1 MTLTVT
7 GTVRVTTDTA
17 AAAASGLEIER
28 LTVKRGALAICRD
41 IDLTV
46 PLGEITVLLGANG
59 AGKSTLLDGIMGL
72 APVAGGQL
80 RLRGR
85 RIDGMPVYRRAAKGL
100 AYVEQGRSVFSG
112 LTVAQNIAVVD
123 RSRTAFDAACALFP
137 QLASKR
143 DVRADRLSG
152 GEQQMLV
159 IARALATRPTIL
171 LIDELSLGLA
181 PTVVRTLLDV
191 LTELAEQGMG
201 VLLVEQFAEAALAVG
216 TTAHIMQGGRI
227 ARSASCDDLLEDHA
241 SVVSPYFLA
250 GTRASRP

>member
-1 MTLTVT
+1 MTTRT
-7 GTVRVTTDTA
+7 PPA
-17 AAAASGLEIER
+17 GLEIEN
-28 LTVKRGALAICRD
+28 LTVKRGALTICRD
-41 IDLTV
+41 IDLAV

-59 AGKSTLLDGIMGL
+59 AGKSTLLDGIVGL
-72 APVAGGQL
+72 TPVAGGAI
-80 RLRGR
+80 RLSGR
-85 RIDGMPVYRRAAKGL
+85 RIDGMPVYRRATQGL

-123 RSRTAFDAACALFP
+123 RSRAALEAAFALFP
-137 QLASKR
+137 RLVAKR

-159 IARALATRPTIL
+159 IARALATKPRVL

-191 LTELAEQGMG
+191 LAELARQGMG
-201 VLLVEQFAEAALAVG
+201 VLLVEQFAEAALRVA

-227 ARSASCDDLLEDHA
+227 VRAEASTILLHDHA
-241 SVVSPYFLA
+241 SVLSPYFLA
-250 GTRASRP
+250 GTGS

>member
-1 MTLTVT
+1 MTT
-7 GTVRVTTDTA
+7 RA
-17 AAAASGLEIER
+17 QAGLAIDN
-28 LTVKRGALAICRD
+28 LTVKRGALTICRD
-41 IDLTV
+41 ISLTV

-59 AGKSTLLDGIMGL
+59 AGKTTLLDGIMGL
-72 APVAGGQL
+72 APVAAGAI

-85 RIDGMPVYRRAAKGL
+85 RIDGMPVYRRATQGL
-100 AYVEQGRSVFSG
+100 AYVEQGRSVFAG
-112 LTVAQNIAVVD
+112 LTVAQNLAVVD
-123 RSRTAFDAACALFP
+123 RSRAALEAAFALFP
-137 QLASKR
+137 QLAGKR

-159 IARALATRPTIL
+159 VARALATRPTIL

-191 LTELAEQGMG
+191 LARLAEEGMG
-201 VLLVEQFAEAALAVG
+201 VLLVEQFAEAALRVG

-227 ARSASCDDLLEDHA
+227 VRSAASTALLHDHA

-250 GTRASRP
+250 GTSAPQQ